1 MTQCPY
7 YVSMPLS
14 YSLHLVYRS
23 WCLSNRQLEKDVRA
37 DPQDLDALKFV
48 LNTIADITAS
58 SMGMDIELGYLDVME
73 RYRTL
78 QQYSIPVP
86 NDEMA
91 KAQGM
96 ACRWQSLFNEAKTK
110 DLCLVK
116 VKERFREVTKE
127 QAVQFHQEVKEMEVA
142 FRRSGPGNSNTQ
154 LEDGVRLLAEYEER
168 VQVGCCSVFNRS
180 YYVFITLHRWYS
192 ISISLMNVRTVN
204 YSVAEQSIVT
214 IFVIYPFEMRCRRTR
229 SGKWTW

>member
-1 MTQCPY
+1 
-7 YVSMPLS
+7 
-14 YSLHLVYRS
+14 
-23 WCLSNRQLEKDVRA
+23 
-37 DPQDLDALKFV
+37 
-48 LNTIADITAS
+48 
-58 SMGMDIELGYLDVME
+58 MGMDIELGYLDVME

-96 ACRWQSLFNEAKTK
+96 ARRWQSLFIEAKTK

-127 QAVQFHQEVKEMEVA
+127 QAVQLHEELKEMEAA
-142 FRRSGPGNSNTQ
+142 FRTTGPGNPNTQ

-168 VQVGCCSVFNRS
+168 VQVSFFHHSYHVFS
-180 YYVFITLHRWYS
+180 TLM
-192 ISISLMNVRTVN
+192 LMDV
-204 YSVAEQSIVT
+204 
-214 IFVIYPFEMRCRRTR
+214 
-229 SGKWTW
+229 